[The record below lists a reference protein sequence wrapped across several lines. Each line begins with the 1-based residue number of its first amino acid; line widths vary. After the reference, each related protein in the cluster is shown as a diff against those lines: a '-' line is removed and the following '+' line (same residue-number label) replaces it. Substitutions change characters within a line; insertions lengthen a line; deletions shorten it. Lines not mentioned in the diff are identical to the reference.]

1 MRLLA
6 MPIPHRWDL
15 TPTEARKLQTE
26 LAHQVDTST
35 PLTKWDVIAAA
46 DVSMVK
52 YDRTLAAAVVV
63 VRADTFEII
72 ERSGVVRPITYPYVP
87 GLLSFREIP
96 ALLEVFETRI
106 KTPFDVVLCDG
117 QGVAHPR
124 RMGIASHL
132 GLWLDRPTVGCA
144 KSRLFGEFVEPGPR
158 RGDRSELS
166 DRGERIGEVVRTKDR
181 VAPLFVSPGHRCD
194 FESATALVL
203 ATSGK
208 YRLPG
213 PARMAHEFVNE
224 VRRGGRDV

>member
-1 MRLLA
+1 

-15 TPTEARKLQTE
+15 SPTEARALQTE

-35 PLTKWDVIAAA
+35 PLTKGDVIAAA
-46 DVSMVK
+46 DVSMGK
-52 YDRTLAAAVVV
+52 YDKNLAAAVVV
-63 VRADTFEII
+63 MRADTFEVI
-72 ERSGVVRPITYPYVP
+72 ERAGVVRPITYPYVP

-106 KTPFDVVLCDG
+106 KTPFDVVMCDG
-117 QGVAHPR
+117 QGIAHPR

-144 KSRLFGEFVEPGPR
+144 KSRLFGEFVEPGPG

-166 DRGERIGEVVRTKDR
+166 DRGEMIGEVVRTRDR
-181 VAPLFVSPGHRCD
+181 VAPVFVSPGHRCD
-194 FESATALVL
+194 FESATRLVL